1 MVKDNLSTH
10 KDERVRP
17 LVRSVGCELLY
28 LPPYSPDFSP
38 IEEAFSKVKGLF
50 ARQRPGAEKRWWR
63 LWARRSRQSLPETQG
78 VSLSIADT
86 LRRVNYFDRCC
97 MAVETVG
104 TSLLPLP
111 YHNPGYL
118 RAVTRV
124 FAPERHGENPN
135 SVC

>member
-1 MVKDNLSTH
+1 MKDNLSTH

-28 LPPYSPDFSP
+28 LPPYSPNFSP

-50 ARQRPGAEKRWWR
+50 ARQKPGAEKRWWR
-63 LWARRSRQSLPETQG
+63 LWARRSRRSLPETQG
-78 VSLSIADT
+78 VSLSI
-86 LRRVNYFDRCC
+86 LRIPCVGSTIL
-97 MAVETVG
+97 MAVEAVG

-111 YHNPGYL
+111 YHNPGCL
-118 RAVTRV
+118 RAVSRV
-124 FAPERHGENPN
+124 FAPERHGEKPS